1 MLSNV
6 PGTQWVCSPGM
17 LCVYKDDL
25 WWRLLPIPPTPA
37 RHPVCFHFSVQ
48 TSRPI
53 GVNHPGGQRQHPLY
67 SLGAQEPLGGHQ
79 GESLTWDLK
88 KPVPSPSTPSI

>member
-1 MLSNV
+1 METFCLFPDPGKAPGLLSF
-6 PGTQWVCSPGM
+6 
-17 LCVYKDDL
+17 LCANFMTH
-25 WWRLLPIPPTPA
+25 WGEPSW
-37 RHPVCFHFSVQ
+37 
-48 TSRPI
+48 
-53 GVNHPGGQRQHPLY
+53 GGQRQHPLY